1 MSINYGPNIIQYAL
15 QAGDSLG
22 NLATQFNTVPEYIIA
37 ANPGI
42 NPNNM
47 YVGRVISIPYNQLPV
62 SAEQFMRFGPGF
74 GRFRRPFFRRRF
86 PFRRFRRPFFIEPF
100 EEFEE
105 FEEPEEFEEFE
116 EPFEFF

>member
-1 MSINYGPNIIQYAL
+1 MSVNYGSNIIQYSL

-22 NLATQFNTVPEYIIA
+22 TLANKFNTVPEYIIA
-37 ANPGI
+37 VNPGI

-47 YVGRVISIPYNQLPV
+47 HVGLVISIPYNQLPV
-62 SAEQFMRFGPGF
+62 SAEQFRRFGPGF

-86 PFRRFRRPFFIEPF
+86 PFRRFRRPFFIPF

-105 FEEPEEFEEFE
+105 FEEPFEEFE
-116 EPFEFF
+116 DEFEDEF